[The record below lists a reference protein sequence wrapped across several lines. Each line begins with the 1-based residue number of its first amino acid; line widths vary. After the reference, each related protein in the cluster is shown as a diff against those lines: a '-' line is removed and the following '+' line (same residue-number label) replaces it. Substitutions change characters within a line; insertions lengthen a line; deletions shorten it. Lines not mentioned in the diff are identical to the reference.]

1 MTRAVSPRTRPSA
14 GGAITTRNES
24 ARTEP
29 DSSARFTG
37 STTEVMIPRTPPGGP
52 GGRATRIGIVVGIF
66 GLVALAAIA
75 GCRPRNPGTATDP
88 APPFAATSPW
98 NTPIAG
104 GTRWFDTPALHR
116 LATPLP
122 NGDSTRHWWVNA
134 ESVGLWWAAPTDPV
148 WTFRMPDYLAP
159 AWNRN
164 RPASTFTM
172 RAPVDLVAGTDV
184 DHILVVIDRA
194 TGEYTEVWEA
204 QVDPATHTVTNRAGM
219 PGWARGNLYT
229 GPGAG
234 DLANNNGVRAA
245 NFSWA
250 AGLITGTDLHAQKI
264 DHAVVVSLPAELLKG
279 GGMSG
284 SNAWRSPATAWD
296 AGGWGGRVQMGS
308 RIGIPAGTPMPAGLS
323 PIGRMIFDTLT
334 RYGAFVGDYGGGP
347 WPMFYVDNRS
357 VDRNGVDRAAIDPLI
372 SFWDHNG
379 SADMEKL
386 GPLLRVADYQP

>member
-1 MTRAVSPRTRPSA
+1 MN
-14 GGAITTRNES
+14 NES
-24 ARTEP
+24 AAPDT
-29 DSSARFTG
+29 DSSAGFRA
-37 STTEVMIPRTPPGGP
+37 STTEGMIDRIPLGRPGR
-52 GGRATRIGIVVGIF
+52 RATRIGILVGVV
-66 GLVALAAIA
+66 GLVALAALG
-75 GCRPRNPGTATDP
+75 GCRPRNPGDPGTPPGTTAADP

-98 NTPIAG
+98 NTPTAA

-148 WTFRMPDYLAP
+148 WTFRMPDYIAP
-159 AWNRN
+159 AWHRN

-172 RAPVDLVAGTDV
+172 RAPADLAAGTDV

-194 TGEYTEVWEA
+194 SGEYTEVWEA
-204 QVDPATHTVTNRAGM
+204 QVDSATHTVTNRAGM

-284 SNAWRSPATAWD
+284 TNAWRPPATAWD

-308 RIGIPAGTPMPAGLS
+308 RIGIPAGTAIPVGLS
-323 PIGRMIFDTLT
+323 PIGRMMFDTLT

-357 VDRNGVDRAAIDPLI
+357 VDRNGHDQAAVDPLI
-372 SFWDHNG
+372 AFWDHNG